1 MSYEQMVASKKK
13 AHLKFNAG
21 VLMVFQ
27 LSLFMSA
34 LRVLQSRL
42 TFLFVIVIEDV
53 LLSCKGLL
61 CYDADLF

>member
-1 MSYEQMVASKKK
+1 MP
-13 AHLKFNAG
+13 G